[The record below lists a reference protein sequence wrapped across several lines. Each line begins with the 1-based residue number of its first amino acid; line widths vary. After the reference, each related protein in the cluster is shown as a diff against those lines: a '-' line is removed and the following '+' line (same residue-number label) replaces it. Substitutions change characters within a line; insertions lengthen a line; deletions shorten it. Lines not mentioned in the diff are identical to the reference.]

1 MRSSPTRVTTSMRP
15 SSAGW
20 WAMRSR
26 YCPNIGRAAG
36 ARNSARLLPT
46 ISSGAYPRRSAA
58 ARLTDRRT
66 PARSWMQISP
76 RPDSPS
82 SREGHSVRPTTRDK
96 VDMLGGREG
105 PLHRPEQIGHP
116 ERLGQHRHPAVA
128 EELVVFLGFGVD
140 GEENE
145 APPRPRPA
153 ARHVL
158 R

>member
-26 YCPNIGRAAG
+26 YCPNIGRTAG

-46 ISSGAYPRRSAA
+46 ISSGVYPRRSAA

-66 PARSWMQISP
+66 PATAGMQINPPPAPTPP
-76 RPDSPS
+76 RA
-82 SREGHSVRPTTRDK
+82 GAAVRATPRDK
-96 VDMLGGREG
+96 VDTLGGREG

-116 ERLGQHRHPAVA
+116 ERLGQHRPPAVA
-128 EELVVFLGFGVD
+128 EEFVVFFGFRVAGD
-140 GEENE
+140 KKKG
-145 APPRPRPA
+145 PRPR
-153 ARHVL
+153 R
-158 R
+158 